1 MVDRA
6 HVTEW
11 VEGYERAWRTA
22 GTDALA
28 ALFTDDATYSMDP
41 YKPAVVGRAA
51 IDTLWDREREGP
63 DEPFTMTWEFVAVEG
78 DTGVVRVEVTY
89 HDSGNEF
96 RDLLA
101 DPLRRRWSLPCLRR
115 VAVLAGQGS
124 VSDPIVALFT
134 GPPGTGKSTLAD
146 TIGRELGA
154 PVFAWDWLMAP
165 LTQVEPIDR
174 AMQSMERTA
183 FWSVGYALL
192 DQCVEKQLRN
202 GQSALIDCVARNGA
216 EARWAATATR
226 HGVPYFVVECACRD
240 ADLHRSR
247 IEGRTR
253 AIPGWYEL
261 QWEHV
266 AESRRTYEPL
276 AVEKLTVDA
285 GDDLEANLA
294 RVRAHLAI
302 GKDEGT
308 TRGRSA

>member
-1 MVDRA
+1 M
-6 HVTEW
+6 
-11 VEGYERAWRTA
+11 
-22 GTDALA
+22 
-28 ALFTDDATYSMDP
+28 
-41 YKPAVVGRAA
+41 
-51 IDTLWDREREGP
+51 
-63 DEPFTMTWEFVAVEG
+63 
-78 DTGVVRVEVTY
+78 
-89 HDSGNEF
+89 
-96 RDLLA
+96 
-101 DPLRRRWSLPCLRR
+101 
-115 VAVLAGQGS
+115 
-124 VSDPIVALFT
+124 SDPIVALFT

-154 PVFAWDWLMAP
+154 PVFVWDWLMAP

-174 AMQSMERTA
+174 AMQTYGTDRVLVGRLRAARPVRREAVAQRPERVDRLCRA
-183 FWSVGYALL
+183 
-192 DQCVEKQLRN
+192 
-202 GQSALIDCVARNGA
+202 NGA